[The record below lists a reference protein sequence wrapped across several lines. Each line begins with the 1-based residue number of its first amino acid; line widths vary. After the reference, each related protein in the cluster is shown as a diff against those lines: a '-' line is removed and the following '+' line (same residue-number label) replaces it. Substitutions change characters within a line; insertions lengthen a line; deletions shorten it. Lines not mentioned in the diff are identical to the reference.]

1 MGGWVGRYMN
11 GGIDGRWQKRWSI
24 RKKYKEGDLE
34 PLIPMT
40 SNAIHGALTISS
52 VLGLFR

>member
-1 MGGWVGRYMN
+1 MGRYMN
-11 GGIDGRWQKRWSI
+11 GGIDGGWQKGWSI

-34 PLIPMT
+34 PLILMT
-40 SNAIHGALTISS
+40 PNAIHGALTIRS